1 MAKYSRT
8 NLIINYLPQAFSDD
22 EFRALFGS
30 VAPVKRAKVCRDKRS
45 GYSFGFGF
53 CEFYTAEDASRA
65 VRMLNGLQLHRKT
78 IKVAHARLQSSESK
92 NCNLHIT
99 NLPPTVTAE
108 DIRAV
113 LEPHGGIINCKILP
127 GGHRGG
133 GGARGV
139 GFCLFETRSAAAS
152 ALAAL
157 NGKPWPGSAEA
168 AADSPQQL
176 VQVRFADENEK
187 KVRPPAVSG
196 AAASSTQS
204 LPLPPPPPPPSTS
217 MSSLPAQLPHHQVHQ
232 HLSSLPLSLVPQ
244 PPQMPLPPPPLP
256 PPLMP
261 QAYDFSTFYA
271 MQQQH
276 GLPPTYGYPTA
287 LYSAFPGCPP
297 AQFYPPVPTSELP
310 QQPQSQPPQSAL
322 APPPPPP
329 PPPAF
334 IVSVCNLPPGTD
346 ECQLWSMFCQFGGLA
361 EVRLE
366 PSSGRQP
373 APAEGDLQPPGA
385 SAAVGFASYQAAASA
400 VAHWNGQSL
409 GGRQLQVWLRL
420 P

>member
-1 MAKYSRT
+1 VLGAGLSKYELLSLPIAAVQSASGAAEAYRPFCLKVSCPTAGSR
-8 NLIINYLPQAFSDD
+8 AFSDD

-196 AAASSTQS
+196 AAASST
-204 LPLPPPPPPPSTS
+204 
-217 MSSLPAQLPHHQVHQ
+217 H
-232 HLSSLPLSLVPQ
+232 
-244 PPQMPLPPPPLP
+244 
-256 PPLMP
+256 
-261 QAYDFSTFYA
+261 
-271 MQQQH
+271 
-276 GLPPTYGYPTA
+276 
-287 LYSAFPGCPP
+287 
-297 AQFYPPVPTSELP
+297 
-310 QQPQSQPPQSAL
+310 
-322 APPPPPP
+322 
-329 PPPAF
+329 
-334 IVSVCNLPPGTD
+334 
-346 ECQLWSMFCQFGGLA
+346 
-361 EVRLE
+361 
-366 PSSGRQP
+366 SGRQP

-409 GGRQLQVWLRL
+409 GGRQL
-420 P
+420 